1 MALINF
7 DQLGKQLTDWGG
19 DYDVFG
25 DVSVNGG
32 ARDATP
38 HFTKG
43 AAGNVTGFSL
53 QGQTKPGYDSTGRKV
68 QNNTAP
74 NNKTTNAPNI
84 TTNNNGG
91 GGGGGGGATSAAAAQ
106 AAKDAA
112 ERNALLQEINGMS
125 PRAQALFADVFNRI
139 KAVASDRKSKVDKT
153 YNDQDAGYVD
163 TFGKAVPQIDNA
175 FAALGIG
182 NSTYAGDRID
192 EAKSAL
198 DTSLAKSKENRQAD
212 LAEVGNWEASQR
224 GAFEADQANIN
235 DAVGRAGGVQD
246 VSTLRD
252 ARNNLTTTVNNI
264 SGKRQALN
272 DDGGA
277 IASLNARTG
286 RSANFDSAMKSLEG
300 VLASSMDV
308 GTKNAAKQA
317 LIDNAGL
324 DDEEKKKLSEI
335 QVNNPYGAPVA

>member
-1 MALINF
+1 MAFINF

-32 ARDATP
+32 ARDA
-38 HFTKG
+38 KG
-43 AAGNVTGFSL
+43 GTVLGVGA
-53 QGQTKPGYDSTGRKV
+53 QGSTKPGYNSTGRQVNSVTPTKPTV
-68 QNNTAP
+68 VAP
-74 NNKTTNAPNI
+74 PIQTTG
-84 TTNNNGG
+84 NNGDP
-91 GGGGGGGATSAAAAQ
+91 GGASAAAARQ
-106 AAKDAA
+106 AAQDAA
-112 ERNALLQEINGMS
+112 ERNALLGEIRGMS
-125 PRAQALFADVFNRI
+125 PKAQSLFADVFNRI
-139 KAVASDRKSKVDKT
+139 KAVAADKKGKVEKT
-153 YNDQDAGYVD
+153 YGDQDAGYVKSY
-163 TFGKAVPQIDNA
+163 GEAVPQIDNA

-192 EAKSAL
+192 DAKEAL
-198 DTSLAKSKENRQAD
+198 DSSLAKSKENRNAD

-235 DAVGRAGGVQD
+235 DAVGRAEGVQD

-277 IASLNARTG
+277 IQNLNARTG

-317 LIDNAGL
+317 LIDNAAL
-324 DDEEKKKLSEI
+324 DDEEKKKLSEVQI
-335 QVNNPYGAPVA
+335 NNPYGAPVA

>member
-1 MALINF
+1 MAFINF

-19 DYDVFG
+19 DYDIFG
-25 DVSVNGG
+25 DVSVKGG
-32 ARDATP
+32 ARSPQAVQVRPGMAVTP
-38 HFTKG
+38 LI
-43 AAGNVTGFSL
+43 GNQGVTQS
-53 QGQTKPGYDSTGRKV
+53 GYDSTGRKV

-84 TTNNNGG
+84 TTNNN

-182 NSTYAGDRID
+182 NSTYAGDRMD
-192 EAKSAL
+192 EAKGAL

-235 DAVGRAGGVQD
+235 GAVGRAGGVQD